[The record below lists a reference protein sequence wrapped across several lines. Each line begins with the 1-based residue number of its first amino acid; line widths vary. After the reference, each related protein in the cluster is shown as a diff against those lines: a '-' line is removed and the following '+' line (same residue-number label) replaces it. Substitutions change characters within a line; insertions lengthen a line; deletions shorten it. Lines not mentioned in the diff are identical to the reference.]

1 MRAPVKSP
9 TRTTEEIVA
18 EIAAEL
24 GDGSAIKENIRL
36 MVQAVRDLK
45 DLPAMIGNRRRNAQ
59 YARRVLK
66 WIDEGEKLFSAPPDG
81 AILEMLFVSRQ
92 ADPVDSVERLE
103 SLEWEARTRRQDW
116 LISLRSRCEGI
127 IAAEIG
133 ESGSTGQLQRK
144 AAIAARGLCRMAG
157 KPLEWSSLT
166 SAYRRTASLLFEAM
180 TGEYDRELE
189 RACEWVVAKA
199 GTDAK

>member
-1 MRAPVKSP
+1 ML
-9 TRTTEEIVA
+9 EI
-18 EIAAEL
+18 
-24 GDGSAIKENIRL
+24 
-36 MVQAVRDLK
+36 
-45 DLPAMIGNRRRNAQ
+45 
-59 YARRVLK
+59 
-66 WIDEGEKLFSAPPDG
+66 LFA
-81 AILEMLFVSRQ
+81 SRQ
-92 ADPVDSVERLE
+92 ATPVDSMERLE
-103 SLEWEARTRRQDW
+103 SLAWESRTWREDW